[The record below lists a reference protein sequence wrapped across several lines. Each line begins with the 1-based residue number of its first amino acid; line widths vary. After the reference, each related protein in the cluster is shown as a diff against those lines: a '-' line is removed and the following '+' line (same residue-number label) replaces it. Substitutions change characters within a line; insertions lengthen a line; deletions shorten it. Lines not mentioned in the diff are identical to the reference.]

1 KMRRIMNT
9 KKILVMALALTTAT
23 CVFARGH
30 HHHHH
35 HKMDDASKFKRNSL
49 LAIERRKKLA
59 KYGLWAAYA
68 LAAFMVLAVIIAYTI
83 L

>member
-1 KMRRIMNT
+1 
-9 KKILVMALALTTAT
+9 
-23 CVFARGH
+23 
-30 HHHHH
+30 
-35 HKMDDASKFKRNSL
+35 MDDASKFKRNSL